1 MNNNKHGFSLIELVI
16 TIGILGILIAIAAP
30 KAIEYINTT
39 NEEALDTQMEMVFQ
53 CASSYDNALPRTKVN
68 RTYFTNEMLDP
79 YLDDNYIIIPDVE
92 GGHMTAPT
100 KQGDFNAKV
109 YRHYH
114 SNPTAYDSLGLD
126 DTSTDTVFEIIG
138 YNDKTKTQVT
148 KYYKY

>member
-1 MNNNKHGFSLIELVI
+1 MNNNKRGFSLIELVI
-16 TIGILGILIAIAAP
+16 VIAIIAILIGIAAP
-30 KAIEYINTT
+30 KAITYINTT
-39 NEEALDTQMEMVFQ
+39 NEEALNAQMEMVFQ

-79 YLDDNYIIIPDVE
+79 YLDDNYRIIPAVE
-92 GGHMTAPT
+92 GETMVPPT

-114 SNPTAYDSLGLD
+114 SNSTAYDALGLD
-126 DTSTDTVFEIIG
+126 STSTDTVFEIIG
-138 YNDKTKTQVT
+138 YNDKTKTEVT